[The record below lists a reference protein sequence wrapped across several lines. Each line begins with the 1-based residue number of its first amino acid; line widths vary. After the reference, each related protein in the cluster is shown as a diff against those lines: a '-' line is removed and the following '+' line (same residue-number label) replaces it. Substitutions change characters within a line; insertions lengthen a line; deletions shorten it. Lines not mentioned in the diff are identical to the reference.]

1 MHILSDRFEKHACRR
16 NHKLYVCTAE
26 VIMLA
31 NKFDFCFA
39 LYIKLSGCIVEN
51 KWKSQ
56 LQFKTLSSYFDALV
70 FYHAYISLRLI
81 RSKTSS
87 NG

>member
-51 KWKSQ
+51 K
-56 LQFKTLSSYFDALV
+56 
-70 FYHAYISLRLI
+70 
-81 RSKTSS
+81 
-87 NG
+87 